1 MGISFD
7 NSKPIYLQLMDY
19 FFQQICNGSLT
30 PGQKLPSVR
39 ETAVEVGVNPNTVQR
54 TYAEMERKGIVE
66 ARRGQGSFVTEDKMI
81 IKQLR
86 SEISEQYVST
96 FVVYMQNNG
105 FTDAEIIEQ
114 VKEAL
119 NKSNGER

>member
-1 MGISFD
+1 MSVSFD

-19 FFQQICNGSLT
+19 FFQQICNGSLI

-39 ETAVEVGVNPNTVQR
+39 ETAVDVGVNPNTVQR

-66 ARRGQGSFVTEDKMI
+66 ARRGQGSFVTDNEVV

-86 SEISEQYVST
+86 SEISEQYITT
-96 FVVYMQNNG
+96 FITYMLNNG
-105 FTDAEIIEQ
+105 FSEAEIIEQ
-114 VKEAL
+114 VKVAL
-119 NKSNGER
+119 KKSNG